1 MTPKAAAQTDWALIG
16 EFMPEKYQGTE
27 REEYEKEAARI
38 QEQWDNQPE

>member
-27 REEYEKEAARI
+27 RDEYEKEAQRI
-38 QEQWDNQPE
+38 MQEYDNQPI